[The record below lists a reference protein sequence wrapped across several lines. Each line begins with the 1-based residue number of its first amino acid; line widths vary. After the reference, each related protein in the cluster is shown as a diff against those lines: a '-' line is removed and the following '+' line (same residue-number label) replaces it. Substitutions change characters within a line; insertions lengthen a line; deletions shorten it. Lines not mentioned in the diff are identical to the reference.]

1 MNKRSLKD
9 LPDSLLHGKRVL
21 VRVDY
26 NVPLDGTR
34 VTDDKRIRETIPTLQ
49 YLLDRGTKV
58 TLVSH
63 LGRPKGKWNEAFS
76 LRPAA
81 DHLKTLIKAPVHFVS
96 DILGPEANAAADSLK
111 SGEVLVLEN
120 MRFLPGE
127 ETNDAKLSEALAAF
141 GDIYVNDAFGSAHRA
156 HASTCGVAEV
166 MKRDNKPAVAGFLME
181 KELRF
186 LGSAVANPERPFIA
200 ILGGAKISGKIDVI
214 ENLLP
219 RVDHIL
225 IGGAMANTFFR
236 AMGLET
242 GGSLVEEDRIA
253 LAKELMDR
261 AGKKLVLPVDCVV
274 AGEAKAGTRT
284 FTLDR
289 NQVPPEGKIFDIG
302 PKSVATFRDVIER
315 AKTILWNGPVGMF
328 EIPEF
333 SYGTEGV
340 ARAVADA
347 TKLGAV
353 TIVGGGD
360 TAAAVEGANLADRM
374 SHVSTGG
381 GASLEFLE
389 GKVLPGVAILNDR
402 SDA

>member
-1 MNKRSLKD
+1 MNKKSVKD
-9 LPDSLLHGKRVL
+9 LPDPLLHGKRVL

-26 NVPLDGTR
+26 NVPLEEGR
-34 VTDDKRIRETIPTLQ
+34 VSDDKRIRETIPTIQ
-49 YLLDRGTKV
+49 YLLERDARVILT
-58 TLVSH
+58 SH
-63 LGRPKGKWNEAFS
+63 LGRPKGKWNDEYS

-81 DHLKTLIKAPVHFVS
+81 DHLKTLIATPVSFVS
-96 DILGPEANAAADSLK
+96 DIVGPKAKAASDSLK
-111 SGEVLVLEN
+111 TGEVLVLEN

-127 ETNDAKLSEALAAF
+127 ETNDAKLSDALAAF

-166 MKRDNKPAVAGFLME
+166 MKRDRKPAVAGFLME

-186 LGSAVANPERPFIA
+186 LGGAMAEPERPFVA

-225 IGGAMANTFFR
+225 IGGAMANTFFK

-242 GGSLVEEDRIA
+242 GGSLVEEDRLE
-253 LAKELMDR
+253 LARELIER
-261 AGKKLVLPVDCVV
+261 AGEKLVLPVDCVV
-274 AGEAKAGTRT
+274 AGEAKAGVRT
-284 FTLDR
+284 FTMDR

-302 PKSVATFRDVIER
+302 PKSVATFREVLER
-315 AKTILWNGPVGMF
+315 AKTVLWNGPMGMF
-328 EIPEF
+328 EIAEF
-333 SYGTEGV
+333 SYGTDGI

-347 TKLGAV
+347 TTKGAI

-360 TAAAVEGANLADRM
+360 TAAAVEGAGVAGKM
-374 SHVSTGG
+374 THVSTGG

-389 GKVLPGVAILNDR
+389 GKTLPGVAILD
-402 SDA
+402 DKE